1 MTEDRMPEDWIA
13 SFRAN
18 NQRAIA
24 ALEAVAAYAQTRPW
38 QTSSLPAGADP
49 ERDHERLSRVLCGL
63 RHLSDQF
70 CGLCFHQIRST
81 ADELYKWARTALP
94 DPSAGAA
101 SAAAAIDIYE
111 LVTPAQMRRPG
122 SIWPLDIL
130 AEFDS
135 YESSRGIS
143 REAAVARLTS
153 GLVASLRQYAD
164 HHGLDFN
171 SAMAAGLSAHA
182 QQCLSAYGPIGTGL
196 IPDRRPA
203 VVLFPSRPAPPF
215 GPVVTHQG
223 VVTAFGDAEWL
234 LIRTAARIEQEE
246 QRGYLTSDRDLDD
259 RRALTDALARACSLP
274 EADVLSQ
281 LTSKIADRVTEIE
294 HGPAEAAQLGREH
307 GRAGIEPYCDL
318 DIDGDATALLSA
330 LGETEW
336 MTDANHGHRV
346 SLVIAYAD
354 AYKQASQ
361 HGPPAAD
368 SLARAAAR
376 DFPPRH
382 LPSPHAGAP
391 ASPDAASP
399 PRAQPRP
406 GPGRRSPRRT

>member
-1 MTEDRMPEDWIA
+1 MA

-24 ALEAVAAYAQTRPW
+24 ALETVAAYAQTAPW

-49 ERDHERLSRVLCGL
+49 ERDRERLSRVLCGV

-70 CGLCFHQIRST
+70 YGLRFHQIRAT
-81 ADELYKWARTALP
+81 ADELYTWARTAAP
-94 DPSAGAA
+94 GSSAGAEA
-101 SAAAAIDIYE
+101 AAAAIDIYQ
-111 LVTPAQMRRPG
+111 LTMPARMRRPG
-122 SIWPLDIL
+122 SIWPLDTL

-135 YESSRGIS
+135 YASSRGIS

-153 GLVASLRQYAD
+153 GLLASLRQYAD
-164 HHGLDFN
+164 HQDLDFG
-171 SAMAAGLSAHA
+171 SAMAAGLRAHA
-182 QQCLSAYGPIGTGL
+182 QQCLSAYGPIDTGL
-196 IPDRRPA
+196 VPDRRPA
-203 VVLFPSRPAPPF
+203 VVLTRSAAAPPF
-215 GPVVTHQG
+215 EPVVTHQG
-223 VVTAFGDAEWL
+223 VVTALGDAEWL
-234 LIRTAARIEQEE
+234 LIRTAARIEQKE
-246 QRGYLTSDRDLDD
+246 QRSYLTSDRDLDD
-259 RRALTDALARACSLP
+259 RRALTGALARACSQP

-281 LTSKIADRVTEIE
+281 LTSKIAARVTEIE

-336 MTDANHGHRV
+336 MTDANHGYRV

-361 HGPPAAD
+361 QGPSAAD
-368 SLARAAAR
+368 SPARVAAR
-376 DFPPRH
+376 DFPPQH

-399 PRAQPRP
+399 ARAQPRP
-406 GPGRRSPRRT
+406 GPGHRSPRRT